1 MRITQRRFGLV
12 GSLVLSMTA
21 VFSPVSAQD
30 NRARPSAPMQLA
42 PVPMSPN
49 AKPNFTA
56 PVPVPAPR
64 SEIGGSQAAPP
75 PPPPVAAPAQ
85 PVAPPAAGMTPPAT
99 AAVPPATAVQTAVN
113 RVPEPLTNPVRREPP
128 RALRGIDP
136 AARDIVQNLNNYFNT
151 LRFLNADFVQ
161 VGPDGRR
168 TTGKLYMDKPGRM
181 RFQYDPPSSI
191 ELIADGQT
199 VAVRDR
205 KLATQDVYSL
215 NQTPL
220 RYLLSERID
229 LTRDANVVGIT
240 RDNDY
245 VTVMLEEKQVLGGTN
260 KLMILFNASDMRLRQ
275 WTVTDAQGYDTAV
288 AIHNINTAVRPDQKL
303 FRIDTTRIIQ

>member
-1 MRITQRRFGLV
+1 MRFWQV
-12 GSLVLSMTA
+12 GSLVLSIA
-21 VFSPVSAQD
+21 GFFSPVSAQD

-42 PVPMSPN
+42 PVPLSSN
-49 AKPNFTA
+49 ARPTFTA
-56 PVPVPAPR
+56 PIPVPAPR
-64 SEIGGSQAAPP
+64 SEISSQQPAAPAP
-75 PPPPVAAPAQ
+75 APLAAPAAMPAPPVA
-85 PVAPPAAGMTPPAT
+85 TPPQPASVPSPLLQT
-99 AAVPPATAVQTAVN
+99 AAARA
-113 RVPEPLTNPVRREPP
+113 PEPLTNPVRREPP

-136 AARDIVQNLNNYFNT
+136 AARDIVQSLNSYFNT
-151 LRFLNADFVQ
+151 LRYMNADFVQ

-181 RFQYDPPSSI
+181 RFQYDAPSTI

-288 AIHNINTAVRPDQKL
+288 AIHNINTTVRPDQKL
-303 FRIDTTRIIQ
+303 FKIDTTRIIQ